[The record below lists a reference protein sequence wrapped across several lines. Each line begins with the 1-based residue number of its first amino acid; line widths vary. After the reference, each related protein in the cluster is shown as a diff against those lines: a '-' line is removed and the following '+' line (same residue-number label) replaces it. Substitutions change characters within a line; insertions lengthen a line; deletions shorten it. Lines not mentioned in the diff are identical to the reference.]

1 MLHLPLVG
9 RNIVGERSDK
19 GIKSRDDNNMQTL

>member
-1 MLHLPLVG
+1 MLHLPLVD

-19 GIKSRDDNNMQTL
+19 GVKSRNDNMQIS